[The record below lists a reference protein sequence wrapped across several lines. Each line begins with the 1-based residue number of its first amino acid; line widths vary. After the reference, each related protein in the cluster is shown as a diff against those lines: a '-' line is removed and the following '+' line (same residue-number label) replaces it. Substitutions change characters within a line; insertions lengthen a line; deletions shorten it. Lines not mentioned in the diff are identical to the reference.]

1 MDEPFNGYKLSPSD
15 ILLYGC
21 RLICTCPACPEQ
33 YEVFDEKT
41 GEQVA
46 YLRLRHGWFRADV
59 PECGG
64 VTVYESHTTGDGMFD
79 EEERMS
85 ELGAAIAAV
94 QARRAESRV

>member
-1 MDEPFNGYKLSPSD
+1 MIEPFNGYKMHDDD
-15 ILLYGC
+15 IVLYGC
-21 RLICTCPACPEQ
+21 RLICTCSACPEQ

-41 GEQVA
+41 GKQVA

-64 VTVYESHTTGDGMFD
+64 ETVYESHPNGDGIFD
-79 EEERMS
+79 DDERMA

-94 QARRAESRV
+94 RAHMAEAPA